1 MGDVPDIPIGGH
13 SSKPDCC
20 RNDLKSV
27 SVGDLSTPVRG
38 RVDALTYEMGKRV
51 SPPHARDVFQ
61 QVSDGKGMS
70 TNQT

>member
-1 MGDVPDIPIGGH
+1 MGDVPDIPIGGR

-27 SVGDLSTPVRG
+27 SVGDISTPVRG

-51 SPPHARDVFQ
+51 SPPDARDVFQ
-61 QVSDGKGMS
+61 QVPGEKGMS
-70 TNQT
+70 AD